1 MRDGGVSISIG
12 EKKNSSR
19 GHFERKQRNAPSTCV
34 GPLMLEKQGGT
45 QCCSSSSQDLTYYHY
60 PTARAPTCL
69 LAGDLNHA
77 LSSPPTPTPYSGDA
91 PGLCGCRAGW
101 LLTQVVGA
109 AQVEG
114 VAAVHVVVQSLLNEV
129 LRFVPRQLR
138 HSAESNPRGMRA
150 GCRGSPHPTQPSQ
163 TWVPTLNS

>member
-12 EKKNSSR
+12 EKKKLLPGAFRAETTKRSLLC
-19 GHFERKQRNAPSTCV
+19 GPADVRKTRWDPVLQQQLTH
-34 GPLMLEKQGGT
+34 
-45 QCCSSSSQDLTYYHY
+45 LTYYHY
-60 PTARAPTCL
+60 PTTRAPTCL

-77 LSSPPTPTPYSGDA
+77 PSSPPTPTPYSGDA
-91 PGLCGCRAGW
+91 PGLCGCLAGW